1 MYMYTEGRVDL
12 ADERS
17 KELLKVFSSDPE
29 PIVAQSCEVA
39 LHMLELEQQGKPFEV
54 GCTNPG

>member
-1 MYMYTEGRVDL
+1 MYMYVEGQVDY

-17 KELLKVFSSDPE
+17 VELLKVFSSDPE

-54 GCTNPG
+54 G